1 MRQLN
6 QLKKMWEGNG
16 FRVEVKD
23 APPDAVT
30 FDKMVLVFTESNT
43 IRSLYFY
50 SSKDDKILG
59 QF

>member
-1 MRQLN
+1 MRQLS
-6 QLKKMWEGNG
+6 QLKRMWESNG

-23 APPDAVT
+23 APKDAVT
-30 FDKMVLVFTESNT
+30 FDKMVIVFTASNT

-50 SSKDDKILG
+50 SSKEDKILG